1 MSEFIPF
8 LSDCHCKISWEIL
21 AKHSYV
27 VPSIKDRALLK
38 APINYTWS
46 KDSDIKFQEALNTS
60 TIQSKISNF
69 MNQSNACS
77 SENIAKIIGDFEDI
91 ILSAAN
97 LSLRKPK
104 VRNKKIRTKNGLIV
118 TWVC

>member
-1 MSEFIPF
+1 M
-8 LSDCHCKISWEIL
+8 
-21 AKHSYV
+21 
-27 VPSIKDRALLK
+27 VPSIKDKALLR
-38 APINYTWS
+38 APINYSWS